1 MSFFESEVIR
11 AEMAEIQ
18 ELQVEVYNKIFSFP
32 QMVTED
38 KVTHVDKLERLL
50 EKQRVFYTRLSLSDD
65 PQAKMMKENIA
76 KSARM
81 MGMPENVDMS
91 VVFQNMNSMLK
102 VMREQI
108 DR

>member
-18 ELQVEVYNKIFSFP
+18 ELQEEVYNKIFSFP
-32 QMVTED
+32 QRVTED